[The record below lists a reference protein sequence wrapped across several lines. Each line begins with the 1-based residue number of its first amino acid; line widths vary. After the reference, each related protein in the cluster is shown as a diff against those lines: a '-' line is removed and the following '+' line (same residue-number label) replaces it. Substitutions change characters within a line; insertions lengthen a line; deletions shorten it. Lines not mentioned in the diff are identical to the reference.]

1 MSTQRPI
8 MNIIFRTSH
17 DAETKCNVT
26 RLKSLTDSY
35 LRSSYF
41 ANPYNGSYSLPNYIP
56 IPELSRLEADIYI
69 LFLSPNHII
78 FPQPTADLWYNSS
91 QSGSLWTDVGYSD
104 MPNNTFR
111 EHLSTEAASPLGCT
125 HQDQYCFPELPACQ
139 NCTSPA
145 GNIASVL
152 ARRRHR

>member
-8 MNIIFRTSH
+8 MNILFRTSH

-56 IPELSRLEADIYI
+56 IPELSRLEADII
-69 LFLSPNHII
+69 TRAVFRAWKMTSISTII
-78 FPQPTADLWYNSS
+78 FKVLTR
-91 QSGSLWTDVGYSD
+91 SL
-104 MPNNTFR
+104 
-111 EHLSTEAASPLGCT
+111 ESTL
-125 HQDQYCFPELPACQ
+125 PELTDLTGWLGSIYSGPE
-139 NCTSPA
+139 
-145 GNIASVL
+145 GD
-152 ARRRHR
+152 